1 MALGHLPFNRRVT
14 EYSAPILSIDLYQP
28 MVIEWLKFTVTPEQ
42 REQFVQK
49 DAEIW
54 TPVLAS
60 YPGFLNKEVWI
71 SPDRLDEVVLVIR
84 WESLEQWQA
93 VPVDVLE
100 QTEARFA
107 AAVEGTYEM
116 VEATKYQVRKFS

>member
-1 MALGHLPFNRRVT
+1 
-14 EYSAPILSIDLYQP
+14 
-28 MVIEWLKFTVTPEQ
+28 MVIEWLKFTVTSEL

-54 TPVLAS
+54 TVVLAS

-71 SPDRLDEVVLVIR
+71 SSDRLDEVVAVIR

-93 VPVDVLE
+93 IPAEVLD
-100 QTEARFA
+100 QTEAKFA
-107 AAVEGTYEM
+107 AAMGDTYQM
-116 VEATKYQVRKFS
+116 VGAEKYQVRKFS

>member
-1 MALGHLPFNRRVT
+1 
-14 EYSAPILSIDLYQP
+14 
-28 MVIEWLKFTVTPEQ
+28 MVIEWLKFTVTAEL

-54 TPVLAS
+54 TVVLAS

-71 SPDRLDEVVLVIR
+71 SPDRLDEVVAVIR

-93 VPVDVLE
+93 IPAEVLN
-100 QTEARFA
+100 QTEAKFA
-107 AAVEGTYEM
+107 AAMGDTYQM
-116 VEATKYQVRKFS
+116 VGAEKYQVRKFS

>member
-1 MALGHLPFNRRVT
+1 
-14 EYSAPILSIDLYQP
+14 
-28 MVIEWLKFTVTPEQ
+28 MVIEWLKFTVTAEL

-54 TPVLAS
+54 TSVLAS

-71 SPDRLDEVVLVIR
+71 SPDRLDEVVAVIR

-93 VPVDVLE
+93 IPADILE
-100 QTEARFA
+100 ETEARFLA
-107 AAVEGTYEM
+107 AMGDTYKL
-116 VEATKYQVRKFS
+116 VEANKYQVRKFS

>member
-1 MALGHLPFNRRVT
+1 
-14 EYSAPILSIDLYQP
+14 
-28 MVIEWLKFTVTPEQ
+28 MVIEWLKFTVTAEQ

-49 DAEIW
+49 DTEIW
-54 TPVLAS
+54 TSVLAG

-71 SPDRLDEVVLVIR
+71 SPDRLEEVVIVIR

-93 VPVDVLE
+93 IPADVLE
-100 QTEARFA
+100 QTEARFSA
-107 AAVEGTYEM
+107 AIAGTYQL